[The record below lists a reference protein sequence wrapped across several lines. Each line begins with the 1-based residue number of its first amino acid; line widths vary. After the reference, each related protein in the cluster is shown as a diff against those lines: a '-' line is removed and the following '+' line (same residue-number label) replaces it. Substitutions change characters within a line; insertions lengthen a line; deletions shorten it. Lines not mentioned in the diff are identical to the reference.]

1 MKDTDNKRPSP
12 VREAAD
18 RFGTVVRRGAGRLYP
33 ASLLCCAGFLP
44 GFLLVWLGVASWQ
57 FWISLLGGALGGLL
71 GGQVLGG
78 MFDTVFRILRG
89 DRTPWRQSYA
99 APW

>member
-57 FWISLLGGALGGLL
+57 FWISLLGGALGFFASLL
-71 GGQVLGG
+71 TGRSRRIRELE
-78 MFDTVFRILRG
+78 DT
-89 DRTPWRQSYA
+89 D
-99 APW
+99 

>member
-57 FWISLLGGALGGLL
+57 FWDQPAGRRAGRAAGRPGAGRD
-71 GGQVLGG
+71 V
-78 MFDTVFRILRG
+78 
-89 DRTPWRQSYA
+89 
-99 APW
+99 